1 MPIVGINILLMTIIE
16 DLILQ
21 FKIGDVLTKLIFWNI
36 AIFAIASVVFGI
48 LPLFKISIDF
58 LSYVSLSSNPID
70 LLWKPWSIFTFA
82 FCHSSILHIL
92 FNLIMLHFAG
102 RLFLIFFN
110 QKQLFSLYFVGSLF
124 AGLIFVLSYMFFPA
138 LANVSTALV
147 GASASVMAILF
158 ATVTYSPSMNIRLL
172 LFGNVKLW
180 HIASV
185 LIVIDLFQLPME
197 NTGGHL
203 AHIGGAFFG
212 YIYIRLLKNGIDIC
226 NWFTSLLDFFSII
239 FGSRKS
245 KPFKKVHRTYKAPVV
260 KRASKIVSKDKVQQ
274 QIDEILD
281 KISQSGY
288 DSLSSEEKEFLF
300 KAGKQ

>member
-1 MPIVGINILLMTIIE
+1 MSLLE
-16 DLILQ
+16 DIKLQ
-21 FKIGDVLTKLIFWNI
+21 FKIGDVLTKLLFWNI
-36 AIFAIASVVFGI
+36 AFFAIPAVLFGI
-48 LPLFKISIDF
+48 LPLFKVNIDY
-58 LSYVSLSSNPID
+58 LSYVSLSSNPND
-70 LLWKPWSIFTFA
+70 LLWKPWSIFTYA
-82 FCHSSILHIL
+82 FCHSTILHIL
-92 FNLIMLHFAG
+92 FNLIMLNFAG

-110 QKQLFSLYFVGSLF
+110 QKQLLSLYFVGSFF
-124 AGLIFVLSYMFFPA
+124 AGLLFLLSYMFFPA
-138 LANVSTALV
+138 LANVTTALV

-158 ATVTYSPSMNIRLL
+158 ATVSYSPLMNIRLL

-226 NWFTSLLDFFSII
+226 NWFTIILDTFSSI

-245 KPFKKVHRTYKAPVV
+245 KPFKKVHRTYKAPAV
-260 KRASKIVSKDKVQQ
+260 KRASKIVTKDKVQQ

-288 DSLSSEEKEFLF
+288 DSLSSDEKEFLF

>member
-1 MPIVGINILLMTIIE
+1 MSIIE
-16 DLILQ
+16 DLKLQ
-21 FKIGDVLTKLIFWNI
+21 FKIGDVLTKLLFWNI
-36 AIFAIASVVFGI
+36 AFFAVPSIVFGI
-48 LPLFKISIDF
+48 LPLFKVNINY
-58 LSYVSLSSNPID
+58 LNYVSLSSNPND
-70 LLWKPWSIFTFA
+70 LLLKPWSIFTYA

-92 FNLIMLHFAG
+92 FNLIMLNFAG

-110 QKQLFSLYFVGSLF
+110 QKQLLSLYFVGSLF
-124 AGLIFVLSYMFFPA
+124 AGIVFLLSYMFFPA
-138 LANVSTALV
+138 LANVNTALV
-147 GASASVMAILF
+147 GASASVMALLF
-158 ATVTYSPSMNIRLL
+158 ATVSYSPLMNIRLI

-180 HIASV
+180 HIALV

-203 AHIGGAFFG
+203 AHIGGAIFG
-212 YIYIRLLKNGIDIC
+212 YIYIRLLKKGTDIC
-226 NWFTSLLDFFSII
+226 NWFTLIIDAFSSI
-239 FGSRKS
+239 FVKRKS
-245 KPFKKVHRTYKAPVV
+245 KPFKKVHRTYKAPVE
-260 KRASKIVSKDKVQQ
+260 KRVSKIVTKDKVQQ

>member
-1 MPIVGINILLMTIIE
+1 MSILE
-16 DLILQ
+16 DLKLQ

-36 AIFAIASVVFGI
+36 AFFAIPSVVLGI
-48 LPLFKISIDF
+48 LPLFKVNIDY
-58 LSYVSLSSNPID
+58 LNYVSLSTNPND
-70 LLWKPWSIFTFA
+70 LLLKPWSIFSYA

-92 FNLIMLHFAG
+92 FNLIMLNFAG

-110 QKQLFSLYFVGSLF
+110 QKQLLSLYFVGSLF
-124 AGLIFVLSYMFFPA
+124 AGFVFLLSYMFFPA
-138 LANVSTALV
+138 LANVNTELV

-158 ATVTYSPSMNIRLL
+158 ATVTYSPLMNIRLL

-180 HIASV
+180 HIALI
-185 LIVIDLFQLPME
+185 LIVIDLFQLPRE

-212 YIYIRLLKNGIDIC
+212 YIYIRLLKNGTDIC
-226 NWFTSLLDFFSII
+226 NWFTLIIDAFSSI

-245 KPFKKVHRTYKAPVV
+245 KPFKKVHRTYKAPAE
-260 KRASKIVSKDKVQQ
+260 KRASKIVTKDKVQQ

-300 KAGKQ
+300 KAGK

>member
-1 MPIVGINILLMTIIE
+1 MSILE
-16 DLILQ
+16 DLKLQ

-36 AIFAIASVVFGI
+36 AFFAIPSVVLGI
-48 LPLFKISIDF
+48 LPLFKVNIDY
-58 LSYVSLSSNPID
+58 LNYVSLSTNPND
-70 LLWKPWSIFTFA
+70 LLLKPWSIFSYA

-92 FNLIMLHFAG
+92 FNLIMLNFAG

-110 QKQLFSLYFVGSLF
+110 QKQLLSLYFVGSLF
-124 AGLIFVLSYMFFPA
+124 AGFVFLLSYMFFPA
-138 LANVSTALV
+138 LANVNTVLV

-158 ATVTYSPSMNIRLL
+158 ATVTYSPLMNIRLL

-180 HIASV
+180 HIALI
-185 LIVIDLFQLPME
+185 LIVIDLFQLPRE

-212 YIYIRLLKNGIDIC
+212 YIYIRLLKNGTDIC
-226 NWFTSLLDFFSII
+226 NWFTLIIDAFSSI

-245 KPFKKVHRTYKAPVV
+245 KPFKKIHRTYKVPVE
-260 KRASKIVSKDKVQQ
+260 KRASKIVAKDKVQQ

-300 KAGKQ
+300 KAGK

>member
-1 MPIVGINILLMTIIE
+1 MSIIE
-16 DLILQ
+16 DLKLQ
-21 FKIGDVLTKLIFWNI
+21 FKIGDVLTKLLFWNI
-36 AIFAIASVVFGI
+36 AFFAIPSIVFGI
-48 LPLFKISIDF
+48 LPLFKVNINYLNF
-58 LSYVSLSSNPID
+58 VSLSSNPND
-70 LLWKPWSIFTFA
+70 LLLKPWSIFTYA

-92 FNLIMLHFAG
+92 FNLIMLNFAG

-110 QKQLFSLYFVGSLF
+110 QKQLLSLYFVGSLF
-124 AGLIFVLSYMFFPA
+124 AGIVFLLSYMFFPA
-138 LANVSTALV
+138 LANVNTALV
-147 GASASVMAILF
+147 GASASVMALLF
-158 ATVTYSPSMNIRLL
+158 ATVSYSPLMNIRLL

-180 HIASV
+180 HIALV

-212 YIYIRLLKNGIDIC
+212 YIYIRLLKKGTDIC
-226 NWFTSLLDFFSII
+226 NWFTLIIDAFSSI
-239 FGSRKS
+239 FVKRKS
-245 KPFKKVHRTYKAPVV
+245 KPFKKVHRTFKAPVE
-260 KRASKIVSKDKVQQ
+260 KRASKIVTKDKVQQ

-288 DSLSSEEKEFLF
+288 DSLSSAEKEFLF

>member
-1 MPIVGINILLMTIIE
+1 MSIIE
-16 DLILQ
+16 DLKLQ
-21 FKIGDVLTKLIFWNI
+21 FKIGDVLTKLLFWNI
-36 AIFAIASVVFGI
+36 AFFAIPSIAFGI
-48 LPLFKISIDF
+48 LPLFKVNIDY
-58 LSYVSLSSNPID
+58 LNYVSLSSNPND
-70 LLWKPWSIFTFA
+70 LLWKPWSIFTYA

-92 FNLIMLHFAG
+92 FNLIMLNFAG

-110 QKQLFSLYFVGSLF
+110 QKQLLSLYFVGSLF
-124 AGLIFVLSYMFFPA
+124 AGIVFLLSYMFFPA
-138 LANVSTALV
+138 LANVNTALV
-147 GASASVMAILF
+147 GASASVMALLF
-158 ATVTYSPSMNIRLL
+158 ATVSYSPLMNIRLL

-180 HIASV
+180 HIALV

-203 AHIGGAFFG
+203 AHIGGAIFG
-212 YIYIRLLKNGIDIC
+212 YIYIRLLKKGIDIC
-226 NWFTSLLDFFSII
+226 NWFTLIIDAFSSI
-239 FGSRKS
+239 FVKRKS
-245 KPFKKVHRTYKAPVV
+245 KPFKKVHRTYNAPVE
-260 KRASKIVSKDKVQQ
+260 KSASKIVTKDKVQQ

>member
-1 MPIVGINILLMTIIE
+1 MSIIE
-16 DLILQ
+16 DLKLQ

-36 AIFAIASVVFGI
+36 AFFAIPSVLFGI
-48 LPLFKISIDF
+48 LPLFKININY
-58 LSYVSLSSNPID
+58 LSYVSLSSNPND
-70 LLWKPWSIFTFA
+70 LLLKPWSIFTYA

-92 FNLIMLHFAG
+92 FNLIMLNFAG

-110 QKQLFSLYFVGSLF
+110 QKQLLSLYFVGSLF
-124 AGLIFVLSYMFFPA
+124 AGFVFLLSYMFFPA
-138 LANVSTALV
+138 LANVNTALV

-158 ATVTYSPSMNIRLL
+158 ATVTYSPLMNIRLL

-180 HIASV
+180 HIALI

-203 AHIGGAFFG
+203 AHMGGAFFG
-212 YIYIRLLKNGIDIC
+212 YIYIRLLKNGTDIS
-226 NWFTSLLDFFSII
+226 NWFTLIIDAFSSI
-239 FGSRKS
+239 FGSRKP
-245 KPFKKVHRTYKAPVV
+245 KPFKKVHRTYKAPAE
-260 KRASKIVSKDKVQQ
+260 KRVSKIVTKDKVQQ

>member
-1 MPIVGINILLMTIIE
+1 MSIIE
-16 DLILQ
+16 DLKLQ

-36 AIFAIASVVFGI
+36 AFFAIPSVLFGI
-48 LPLFKISIDF
+48 LPLFKININY
-58 LSYVSLSSNPID
+58 LSYVSLSSNPND
-70 LLWKPWSIFTFA
+70 LLLKPWSIFTYA

-92 FNLIMLHFAG
+92 FNLIMLNFAG

-110 QKQLFSLYFVGSLF
+110 QKQLLSLYFVGSLF
-124 AGLIFVLSYMFFPA
+124 AGLVFLLSYMFFPA
-138 LANVSTALV
+138 LANVNTALV

-158 ATVTYSPSMNIRLL
+158 ATVTYSPLMNIRLL

-180 HIASV
+180 HIALI

-212 YIYIRLLKNGIDIC
+212 YIYIRLLKNGTDIS
-226 NWFTSLLDFFSII
+226 NWFTLIIDAFSSI
-239 FGSRKS
+239 FGSRKP
-245 KPFKKVHRTYKAPVV
+245 KPFKKVHRTYKAPAE
-260 KRASKIVSKDKVQQ
+260 KRVSKIVTKDKVQQ

>member
-1 MPIVGINILLMTIIE
+1 MSIIE
-16 DLILQ
+16 DLKLQ
-21 FKIGDVLTKLIFWNI
+21 FKIGDLLTKLIFWNI
-36 AIFAIASVVFGI
+36 TFFAIPSVVFGI
-48 LPLFKISIDF
+48 LPLFKVNIDY
-58 LSYVSLSSNPID
+58 LSYVSLSSNPND
-70 LLWKPWSIFTFA
+70 LLWKPWSIFTYA

-92 FNLIMLHFAG
+92 FNLLMLNFAG

-110 QKQLFSLYFVGSLF
+110 QKQLLSLYFVGSLF
-124 AGLIFVLSYMFFPA
+124 AGILFLLSYKFFPA
-138 LANVSTALV
+138 LANVNTSLV

-158 ATVTYSPSMNIRLL
+158 ATVSYSPLMNIRLL

-180 HIASV
+180 HIALV
-185 LIVIDLFQLPME
+185 LIIIDLFQLPIE

-212 YIYIRLLKNGIDIC
+212 YIYVQLLKKGTDIC
-226 NWFTSLLDFFSII
+226 DWFTVIIATFSSL
-239 FGSRKS
+239 FGNRKS
-245 KPFKKVHRTYKAPVV
+245 KPFKKVHRTYKAPIE
-260 KRASKIVSKDKVQQ
+260 KRAAKIVTKDKVQQ

>member
-1 MPIVGINILLMTIIE
+1 
-16 DLILQ
+16 
-21 FKIGDVLTKLIFWNI
+21 
-36 AIFAIASVVFGI
+36 
-48 LPLFKISIDF
+48 
-58 LSYVSLSSNPID
+58 
-70 LLWKPWSIFTFA
+70 
-82 FCHSSILHIL
+82 
-92 FNLIMLHFAG
+92 MLNFAG
-102 RLFLIFFN
+102 RLFQIFFN
-110 QKQLFSLYFVGSLF
+110 QKQLLSLYFVGSLF
-124 AGLIFVLSYMFFPA
+124 AGLVFLLSYMFFPA
-138 LANVSTALV
+138 LANVNTALV

-158 ATVTYSPSMNIRLL
+158 ATVTYSPLMNIRLL

-180 HIASV
+180 HIALI

-212 YIYIRLLKNGIDIC
+212 YIYIRLLKNGTDIC
-226 NWFTSLLDFFSII
+226 NWFTLIIDAFSSI

-245 KPFKKVHRTYKAPVV
+245 KPFKKVHITYKAPAE
-260 KRASKIVSKDKVQQ
+260 KRVSKIVTKDKVQQ

>member
-1 MPIVGINILLMTIIE
+1 MSILE
-16 DLILQ
+16 DLKLQ

-36 AIFAIASVVFGI
+36 AFFAIPSILFGI
-48 LPLFKISIDF
+48 LPLFKVNIDY
-58 LSYVSLSSNPID
+58 LNYVSLSSNPHE
-70 LLWKPWSIFTFA
+70 LLWKPWSIFTYA

-92 FNLIMLHFAG
+92 FNLIMLNFAG

-110 QKQLFSLYFVGSLF
+110 QKQLLSLYFVSSLF
-124 AGLIFVLSYMFFPA
+124 AGIVFLLSYMFFPA
-138 LANVSTALV
+138 LANVNTSLV

-158 ATVTYSPSMNIRLL
+158 ATVSYSPLMNIRLL

-180 HIASV
+180 HIALV
-185 LIVIDLFQLPME
+185 LIVIDLFQLPKE

-203 AHIGGAFFG
+203 AHIGGVFFG
-212 YIYIRLLKNGIDIC
+212 YIYIRLLKNGTDIC
-226 NWFTSLLDFFSII
+226 NWFTLIIDAFFSI
-239 FGSRKS
+239 FGNKKS
-245 KPFKKVHRTYKAPVV
+245 KPFKKVHRTYKAPAE
-260 KRASKIVSKDKVQQ
+260 KRAAKIVTKDKVQQ

>member
-1 MPIVGINILLMTIIE
+1 
-16 DLILQ
+16 
-21 FKIGDVLTKLIFWNI
+21 
-36 AIFAIASVVFGI
+36 
-48 LPLFKISIDF
+48 
-58 LSYVSLSSNPID
+58 
-70 LLWKPWSIFTFA
+70 
-82 FCHSSILHIL
+82 
-92 FNLIMLHFAG
+92 MLNFAG

-110 QKQLFSLYFVGSLF
+110 QMQLLSLYFVGSLF
-124 AGLIFVLSYMFFPA
+124 AGIIFLLSYMFFPA
-138 LANVSTALV
+138 LANLTTALV

-158 ATVTYSPSMNIRLL
+158 ATVSYSPLMNIRLL

-212 YIYIRLLKNGIDIC
+212 YIYIRLLKKGIDIC
-226 NWFTSLLDFFSII
+226 NWFTTVLDFFSFI

-245 KPFKKVHRTYKAPVV
+245 KPFKKVHRNYKAPAV

-300 KAGKQ
+300 KAGNQ

>member
-1 MPIVGINILLMTIIE
+1 
-16 DLILQ
+16 
-21 FKIGDVLTKLIFWNI
+21 
-36 AIFAIASVVFGI
+36 
-48 LPLFKISIDF
+48 
-58 LSYVSLSSNPID
+58 
-70 LLWKPWSIFTFA
+70 
-82 FCHSSILHIL
+82 
-92 FNLIMLHFAG
+92 MLNFAG

-110 QKQLFSLYFVGSLF
+110 QKQLLSLYFVGSFF
-124 AGLIFVLSYMFFPA
+124 AGLVFLLSYMFFPS
-138 LANVSTALV
+138 LANLNTALV

-158 ATVTYSPSMNIRLL
+158 ATVSYSPLMNIRLL

-226 NWFTSLLDFFSII
+226 NWFTIILDTFSSI

-245 KPFKKVHRTYKAPVV
+245 KPFKKVHRTYKAPAV
-260 KRASKIVSKDKVQQ
+260 KRASKIVTKDKVQQ

-288 DSLSSEEKEFLF
+288 DSLSSDEKEFLF

>member
-1 MPIVGINILLMTIIE
+1 MSILE
-16 DLILQ
+16 DLKLQ

-36 AIFAIASVVFGI
+36 AFFAIPSVVLGI
-48 LPLFKISIDF
+48 LPLFKVNIDY
-58 LSYVSLSSNPID
+58 LNYVSLSSNPND
-70 LLWKPWSIFTFA
+70 LLLKPWSIFSYA

-92 FNLIMLHFAG
+92 FNLIMLNFAG

-110 QKQLFSLYFVGSLF
+110 QKQLLSLYFVGSLF
-124 AGLIFVLSYMFFPA
+124 AGFVFLLSYMFFPA
-138 LANVSTALV
+138 LANVNTVLV

-158 ATVTYSPSMNIRLL
+158 ATVTYSPLMNIKLL

-180 HIASV
+180 HIALV
-185 LIVIDLFQLPME
+185 LIVIDLFQLPRE

-212 YIYIRLLKNGIDIC
+212 YIYIRLLKNGTDIC
-226 NWFTSLLDFFSII
+226 NWFTLIIDAFSSI

-245 KPFKKVHRTYKAPVV
+245 KPFKKVHRTYKAPAE
-260 KRASKIVSKDKVQQ
+260 KRASKIVTKDKVQQ

>member
-1 MPIVGINILLMTIIE
+1 
-16 DLILQ
+16 
-21 FKIGDVLTKLIFWNI
+21 
-36 AIFAIASVVFGI
+36 
-48 LPLFKISIDF
+48 
-58 LSYVSLSSNPID
+58 
-70 LLWKPWSIFTFA
+70 
-82 FCHSSILHIL
+82 
-92 FNLIMLHFAG
+92 MLNFAG

-110 QKQLFSLYFVGSLF
+110 QKQLLSLYFVGSLF
-124 AGLIFVLSYMFFPA
+124 AGLVFLLSYMFFPA
-138 LANVSTALV
+138 LANVNTALV

-158 ATVTYSPSMNIRLL
+158 ATVTYSPLMNIRLL

-180 HIASV
+180 HIALI

-203 AHIGGAFFG
+203 AHMGGAFFG
-212 YIYIRLLKNGIDIC
+212 YIYIRLLKNGTDIS
-226 NWFTSLLDFFSII
+226 NWFTLIIDAFSSI
-239 FGSRKS
+239 FGSRKP
-245 KPFKKVHRTYKAPVV
+245 KPFKKVHRTYKAPAE
-260 KRASKIVSKDKVQQ
+260 KRVSKIVTKDKVQQ

>member
-1 MPIVGINILLMTIIE
+1 
-16 DLILQ
+16 LQ
-21 FKIGDVLTKLIFWNI
+21 FKIGDVLTKLLFWNI
-36 AIFAIASVVFGI
+36 AFFAIPAVLFGI
-48 LPLFKISIDF
+48 LPLFKVNIDY
-58 LSYVSLSSNPID
+58 LSYVSLSSNPND
-70 LLWKPWSIFTFA
+70 LLWKSWSIFTYA
-82 FCHSSILHIL
+82 FCHSSVLHIL
-92 FNLIMLHFAG
+92 FNLIMLNFAG

-110 QKQLFSLYFVGSLF
+110 QKQLLSLYFVGSFF
-124 AGLIFVLSYMFFPA
+124 AGLVFLLSYMFFPA
-138 LANVSTALV
+138 LANVNTALV

-158 ATVTYSPSMNIRLL
+158 ATVSYSPLMNIRLL

-226 NWFTSLLDFFSII
+226 NWFTIILDTFSSI

-245 KPFKKVHRTYKAPVV
+245 KPFKKVHRTYKAPAV
-260 KRASKIVSKDKVQQ
+260 KRASKIVTKDKVQQ

-288 DSLSSEEKEFLF
+288 DSLSSDEKEFLF

>member
-1 MPIVGINILLMTIIE
+1 MSIIE
-16 DLILQ
+16 DLKLQ

-36 AIFAIASVVFGI
+36 AFFAIPSVLFGI
-48 LPLFKISIDF
+48 LPLFKININY
-58 LSYVSLSSNPID
+58 LSYVSLSSNPND
-70 LLWKPWSIFTFA
+70 LLLKPWSIFTYA

-92 FNLIMLHFAG
+92 FNLIMLNFAG

-110 QKQLFSLYFVGSLF
+110 QKQLLSLYFVGSLF
-124 AGLIFVLSYMFFPA
+124 AGFIFLLSYMFFPA
-138 LANVSTALV
+138 LANVNTALV

-158 ATVTYSPSMNIRLL
+158 ATVTYSPLMNIRLL

-180 HIASV
+180 HIALI
-185 LIVIDLFQLPME
+185 LIVIDLFQLPRE

-203 AHIGGAFFG
+203 AHMGGAFFG
-212 YIYIRLLKNGIDIC
+212 YIYIRLLKNGTDIC
-226 NWFTSLLDFFSII
+226 NWFTLIIDAFSSI

-245 KPFKKVHRTYKAPVV
+245 KPFKKVHRTYKAPAE
-260 KRASKIVSKDKVQQ
+260 KRVSKIVTKDKVQQ

>member
-1 MPIVGINILLMTIIE
+1 MSLLE
-16 DLILQ
+16 DIKLQ
-21 FKIGDVLTKLIFWNI
+21 FKIGDVLTKLLFWNI
-36 AIFAIASVVFGI
+36 AFFAIPSVVFGI
-48 LPLFKISIDF
+48 LPLFKVNINY
-58 LSYVSLSSNPID
+58 LSYLSLSSNPYN
-70 LLWKPWSIFTFA
+70 LLWKPWSIFTYA

-92 FNLIMLHFAG
+92 FNLIMLNFAG

-110 QKQLFSLYFVGSLF
+110 QKQLLSLYFVGSLF
-124 AGLIFVLSYMFFPA
+124 AGIVFLLSYMFFPA
-138 LANVSTALV
+138 LTNVTTALV

-158 ATVTYSPSMNIRLL
+158 ATVSYSPFMNIRLMF
-172 LFGNVKLW
+172 FGNVKLW

-185 LIVIDLFQLPME
+185 LIVIDLFQLPLE

-212 YIYIRLLKNGIDIC
+212 YIYIRLLKNGTDIC
-226 NWFTSLLDFFSII
+226 NWFISILDIFSSI

-245 KPFKKVHRTYKAPVV
+245 KPFKKVHRTYKTPAV
-260 KRASKIVSKDKVQQ
+260 KRASKIVTKDKVQQ

-288 DSLSSEEKEFLF
+288 DSLSSDEKEFLF

>member
-1 MPIVGINILLMTIIE
+1 MSIIE
-16 DLILQ
+16 DLKLQ
-21 FKIGDVLTKLIFWNI
+21 FKIGDLLKKLIFWNI
-36 AIFAIASVVFGI
+36 TFFAIPSVVFGI
-48 LPLFKISIDF
+48 LPLFKVNIDY
-58 LSYVSLSSNPID
+58 LNYVSLSSNPYD
-70 LLWKPWSIFTFA
+70 LLWKPWSILTYA

-92 FNLIMLHFAG
+92 FNLIMLNFAG

-110 QKQLFSLYFVGSLF
+110 QKQLLSLYFVGSLF
-124 AGLIFVLSYMFFPA
+124 AGILFLLSYKFFPA
-138 LANVSTALV
+138 LANVNTSLV

-158 ATVTYSPSMNIRLL
+158 ATVSYSPLMNIRLM

-180 HIASV
+180 HIALV
-185 LIVIDLFQLPME
+185 IIIIDLFQLPIE

-212 YIYIRLLKNGIDIC
+212 YIYVQLLKKGTDIC
-226 NWFTSLLDFFSII
+226 DWFTVIIATFSSL
-239 FGSRKS
+239 FGNRKS
-245 KPFKKVHRTYKAPVV
+245 KPFKKVHRTYKAPIE
-260 KRASKIVSKDKVQQ
+260 KRAAKIVTKDKVQQ

>member
-1 MPIVGINILLMTIIE
+1 MSIIE
-16 DLILQ
+16 DLKLQ

-36 AIFAIASVVFGI
+36 AFFAIPTVLFGI
-48 LPLFKISIDF
+48 LPLFKININY
-58 LSYVSLSSNPID
+58 LSYVSLSSNPND
-70 LLWKPWSIFTFA
+70 LLLKPWSIFIYA

-92 FNLIMLHFAG
+92 FNLIMLNFAG

-110 QKQLFSLYFVGSLF
+110 QKQLLSLYFVGSLF
-124 AGLIFVLSYMFFPA
+124 AGFVFLLSYMFFPA
-138 LANVSTALV
+138 LANVNTALV

-158 ATVTYSPSMNIRLL
+158 ATVTYSPLMNIRLL

-180 HIASV
+180 HIALI

-212 YIYIRLLKNGIDIC
+212 YIYIRLLKNGTDIS
-226 NWFTSLLDFFSII
+226 NWFTLIIDVFSSI

-245 KPFKKVHRTYKAPVV
+245 KPFKKVHRTYKAPAE
-260 KRASKIVSKDKVQQ
+260 KRVSKIVTKDKVQQ

-300 KAGKQ
+300 KAGK

>member
-1 MPIVGINILLMTIIE
+1 VPPIPP
-16 DLILQ
+16 
-21 FKIGDVLTKLIFWNI
+21 
-36 AIFAIASVVFGI
+36 AIAAPFSIVPTVAATAGPANPPVIATVTAAIAATANPPLIGFFFIQEPNFSINPAPSSFETCLAI
-48 LPLFKISIDF
+48 L
-58 LSYVSLSSNPID
+58 V
-70 LLWKPWSIFTFA
+70 A
-82 FCHSSILHIL
+82 
-92 FNLIMLHFAG
+92 A
-102 RLFLIFFN
+102 FLIFGF
-110 QKQLFSLYFVGSLF
+110 LITFTIF
-124 AGLIFVLSYMFFPA
+124 AGFVFLLSYMFFPA
-138 LANVSTALV
+138 LTNINTALV

-158 ATVTYSPSMNIRLL
+158 ATVTYSPLMNIRLL

-180 HIASV
+180 HIA
-185 LIVIDLFQLPME
+185 LIFIVIDLFQLPME

-212 YIYIRLLKNGIDIC
+212 YIYIRLLKNGTDIS
-226 NWFTSLLDFFSII
+226 NWFTLIIDAFSSI

-245 KPFKKVHRTYKAPVV
+245 KPFKKVHRTYKAPAE
-260 KRASKIVSKDKVQQ
+260 KRVSKIVTKDKVQQ